1 MEPTE
6 PNQDIKL
13 ILEYGT
19 RKDLKDVTLEDLLGR
34 PYSQLT
40 PVEKATL
47 IHCSRMLI
55 RSMLKAEAERKAN
68 LKQE

>member
-13 ILEYGT
+13 ILEDGT

-40 PVEKATL
+40 PVEKETL
-47 IHCSRMLI
+47 INASRMLI